1 MAMLN
6 NQVVIRVNILINLGL
21 TMRILGLTTL
31 PECTIHIFITI
42 MPSSTMMYLYS
53 TILLLPL

>member
-31 PECTIHIFITI
+31 PECTIHIFII
-42 MPSSTMMYLYS
+42 YHDVS
-53 TILLLPL
+53 I